1 MASLPSRP
9 RISLDQPGHT
19 HDGRPCLVKP
29 VRVGANRRD
38 FFKRSGSAAA
48 ALASAPMLTLG
59 SAQARVARD
68 TAEKEHNESCVMQSE
83 HRSASRREPE
93 IWQTA
98 RDRGGSGEP

>member
-1 MASLPSRP
+1 MMGRP
-9 RISLDQPGHT
+9 R
-19 HDGRPCLVKP
+19 LVKP
-29 VRVGANRRD
+29 ARVGANRRD

-98 RDRGGSGEP
+98 RDRAAGAANRAISESRPACSE